1 MISGHQ
7 TNCFYLADSRPLR
20 DVDGPQSEF
29 AKDKTTGWVKL
40 MTCSCWLVNF
50 VQIQCWP
57 HEILGLLFQRVKY
70 CFPPRFELWVTGSM
84 QHIQFEGKEK
94 VTAANGDAALSD
106 LNCGGNKLRY

>member
-57 HEILGLLFQRVKY
+57 WQILGLQNLVLENL
-70 CFPPRFELWVTGSM
+70 PPQFELMELRSHWLS
-84 QHIQFEGKEK
+84 FLLPPSKL
-94 VTAANGDAALSD
+94 ALLWQNQCQLS
-106 LNCGGNKLRY
+106 LNCGGKELGTL